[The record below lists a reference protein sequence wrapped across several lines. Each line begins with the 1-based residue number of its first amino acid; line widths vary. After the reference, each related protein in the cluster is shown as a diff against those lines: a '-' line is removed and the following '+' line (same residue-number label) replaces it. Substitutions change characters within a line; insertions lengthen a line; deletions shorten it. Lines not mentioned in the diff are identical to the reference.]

1 MIRKI
6 DSNIFSL
13 TILKVTT
20 FSRIRQDIIEK
31 DLKKTCPLW
40 GTATFIPFLAPNFRR
55 FGSFLA
61 PNFRRFNPFLAPNF
75 RKISIFAPDYQ
86 RITNYEKISKKTYR
100 QRT

>member
-20 FSRIRQDIIEK
+20 FSRIRH
-31 DLKKTCPLW
+31 PLW
-40 GTATFIPFLAPNFRR
+40 GTATIIHFLAPNFRR

>member
-6 DSNIFSL
+6 DSNKFSL

-20 FSRIRQDIIEK
+20 FSRIRQSTLGSCYK
-31 DLKKTCPLW
+31 QAW
-40 GTATFIPFLAPNFRR
+40 LAPNFRR
-55 FGSFLA
+55 FDSFLA

-75 RKISIFAPDYQ
+75 RKIRIFAPDYQ
-86 RITNYEKISKKTYR
+86 RVTNYEEISKKTYR

>member
-20 FSRIRQDIIEK
+20 FSRIRQAN
-31 DLKKTCPLW
+31 L
-40 GTATFIPFLAPNFRR
+40 FLAPNFRR
-55 FGSFLA
+55 FDSFLA